1 MLLDQFYE
9 PSDKISF
16 LTVILA
22 VILSSIIIIINPFIY
37 HEVIIVNIITFILL
51 NLFFKNFTPY
61 TIIWIIVLCY
71 SLSSWETIDIS
82 INKKSYYN
90 IFQPM
95 MKYNCLAGFSLNEK
109 TIDHNVQCSSL
120 NISKEDSIKLEIFF
134 QKDETIKHLK
144 KIGCYRIEISE
155 NWVQFWYSKNV
166 IDVSKDSN
174 NLIVHYISQLH

>member
-1 MLLDQFYE
+1 
-9 PSDKISF
+9 
-16 LTVILA
+16 
-22 VILSSIIIIINPFIY
+22 
-37 HEVIIVNIITFILL
+37 
-51 NLFFKNFTPY
+51 
-61 TIIWIIVLCY
+61 
-71 SLSSWETIDIS
+71 
-82 INKKSYYN
+82 
-90 IFQPM
+90 
-95 MKYNCLAGFSLNEK
+95 MKYNCLTGFSLNEK